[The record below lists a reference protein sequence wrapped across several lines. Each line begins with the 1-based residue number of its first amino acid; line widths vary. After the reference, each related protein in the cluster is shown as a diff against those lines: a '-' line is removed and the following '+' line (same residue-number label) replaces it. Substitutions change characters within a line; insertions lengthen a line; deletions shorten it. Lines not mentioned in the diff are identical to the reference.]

1 MLSSAPRRRGQI
13 AEAMDTKNDLRDQSG
28 SSSFSEE
35 MQLIPLWSVALSI
48 FAFIF
53 MQYINWVVLPAHR
66 HHPPSMPLGLRL
78 YLALS
83 WSALA
88 ALYVLMVG
96 YVSRDAPR
104 RSMSSRLWI
113 VVCLVMPGGIGAVLY
128 FLLRQPVIS
137 TCPACGTRVQSDFHY
152 CPQCA
157 YQVSPSCG
165 QCYRTVR
172 PTDQYCV
179 QCGHD
184 LAADN
189 TPARLRAF
197 SS

>member
-1 MLSSAPRRRGQI
+1 MKTTNEFR
-13 AEAMDTKNDLRDQSG
+13 DLAG
-28 SSSFSEE
+28 PPSFSEE
-35 MQLIPLWSVALSI
+35 MRLIPRWSVALAV
-48 FAFIF
+48 FAFVF
-53 MQYINWVVLPAHR
+53 MQYISWVVLPAHR
-66 HHPPSMPLGLRL
+66 HHPPSMPLGLRM

-88 ALYVLMVG
+88 GLYVLMVG

-113 VVCLVMPGGIGAVLY
+113 IVCLVLPGGIGAVLY

-137 TCPACGTRVQSDFHY
+137 TCTVCGTRIQSDFHF
-152 CPQCA
+152 CPQCC
-157 YQVSPSCG
+157 YQVSAACG
-165 QCYRTVR
+165 KCYRTVSS
-172 PTDQYCV
+172 TDLFCV

-184 LAADN
+184 LATDN

-197 SS
+197 TS